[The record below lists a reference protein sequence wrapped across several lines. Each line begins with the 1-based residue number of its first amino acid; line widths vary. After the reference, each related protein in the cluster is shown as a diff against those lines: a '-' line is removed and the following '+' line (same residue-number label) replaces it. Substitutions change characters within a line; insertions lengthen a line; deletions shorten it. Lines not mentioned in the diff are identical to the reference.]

1 MDIKYRQSESTVKPE
16 AVEIGK
22 TTVFLRSDIN
32 KEIRADE
39 LGNDI
44 TVWTY
49 QEAKM
54 TPDEFTA
61 YADLLNSKNIVDNV
75 NTNNQMIIMEA
86 IADLYDK
93 ISDIQGGSK
102 DD

>member
-1 MDIKYRQSESTVKPE
+1 MNINYRHSESTVKPE

-32 KEIRADE
+32 KEIRTDY
-39 LGNDI
+39 LGNKI
-44 TVWTY
+44 TFWTY

-54 TPDEFTA
+54 TPEEFTA
-61 YADLLNSKNIVDNV
+61 YANLLNSKDIVDNV
-75 NTNNQMIIMEA
+75 NLNNQMIIMEA

-93 ISDIQGGSK
+93 ISNM
-102 DD
+102 